1 MLCANEYSQQ
11 YGDQC
16 RASVAEHVAA
26 CRTLDARTRS
36 MVANGAQIDAAI
48 TAFESPFFNNLV
60 LALDS
65 HFVHR
70 GRAIEGK
77 DGNPLNEAKMLCN
90 SIMSNGGTMCADKTI
105 KYDPKQC

>member
-1 MLCANEYSQQ
+1 
-11 YGDQC
+11 
-16 RASVAEHVAA
+16 
-26 CRTLDARTRS
+26 

-48 TAFESPFFNNLV
+48 AAFESHFFTNLV

-77 DGNPLNEAKMLCN
+77 DGNPLNEARMLCN

-105 KYDPKQC
+105 KYDPEQSVLKYRIGDRIGLNAADFTRRYQAFLTEIERKYL